1 MLGLGE
7 GPMMVRVR
15 DVSIAGDGIRLGQF
29 LKLADVVD
37 AGADVKVL
45 LADEGVTVNSEV
57 ETRRGRQLVVG
68 DVVQVGDL
76 QLRVASRP
84 GSGTA
89 RPAG

>member
-1 MLGLGE
+1 
-7 GPMMVRVR
+7 MMVRVR

>member
-1 MLGLGE
+1 MME
-7 GPMMVRVR
+7 GVR